1 MRPGDIHRSNRRLA
15 VLFLVCDLA
24 ATFLA
29 LAAAYWLRFD
39 AEIIPVTKGVPPAS
53 AYLRLF
59 PFIAVLW
66 PLVYY
71 FHGLYQVRRN
81 RSSVEEG
88 FAVLVG
94 TALATL
100 LLIGIAT
107 FLRGFDYSR
116 AVLLLF
122 FASDVLFVFAGR
134 TAIRRYLEEAW
145 RHGYGVRRVLVV
157 GAGRLGRAVVD
168 KLAEHPEAG
177 LRAVGFVDDDPG
189 KQGLA
194 YRGVPIVGETADAGT
209 IVERKRVDAVFL
221 ALPLEAHRAMLA
233 VLKDVAR
240 TVADVRVVP
249 DLLQHITFRAGVEDL
264 DGLPVVHL
272 TQVPLTGWMSLVK
285 RTLDLVIAAT
295 ALVLLSPLFAVI
307 ALAIRL
313 SDGRPVFYRQRRM
326 GLDGRPFEIVKFRS
340 MRLGAEDE
348 SGPTWAGPEDPRRT
362 RVGRFLRRWSLDELP
377 QLVNVV
383 KGEMSLVG
391 PRPERPEFVRE
402 FKEKFPQYMVRHRV
416 RAGMTGWAQVHGW
429 RGATDLAKRIEY
441 DLYYIENWSLALD
454 VKILWLTLRY
464 GLRHRN
470 AY

>member
-1 MRPGDIHRSNRRLA
+1 MIQHSNRRLA
-15 VLFLVCDLA
+15 ALFLACDLV
-24 ATFLA
+24 ATLVA
-29 LAAAYWLRFD
+29 LGAAYWLRFD
-39 AEIIPVTKGVPPAS
+39 AEIIPVTKGVPAAS
-53 AYLRLF
+53 SYFRLF
-59 PFIAVLW
+59 PYIAVVW

-71 FHGLYQVRRN
+71 FYGLYQVRRS

-88 FAVLVG
+88 LAVFVA

-107 FLRGFDYSR
+107 FSRGFDYSR
-116 AVLLLF
+116 AVLVLF
-122 FASDVLFVFAGR
+122 FATDVLLVFAGR

-168 KLAEHPEAG
+168 KLADHPEGG
-177 LRAVGFVDDDPG
+177 LRSVGFVDDDPA
-189 KQGLA
+189 KRA
-194 YRGVPIVGETADAGT
+194 TSYRGVPVVGGTAEAAR
-209 IVERKRVDAVFL
+209 IVEEKRVDAVFL
-221 ALPLEAHRAMLA
+221 ALPLEAHRTMLS

-285 RTLDLVIAAT
+285 RTLDLAIAGS

-313 SDGRPVFYRQRRM
+313 SEGPPVLYRQQRM

-340 MRLGAEDE
+340 MRRGAEDE
-348 SGPTWAGPEDPRRT
+348 SGPTWAGPDDPRRT
-362 RVGRFLRRWSLDELP
+362 AVGRFLRRWSLDELP

-402 FKEKFPQYMVRHRV
+402 FKDKFPQYMVRHRV
-416 RAGMTGWAQVHGW
+416 RAGITGWAQVHGW
-429 RGATDLAKRIEY
+429 RGNTSVSKRIEY

-454 VKILWLTLRY
+454 LKILWMTLRY

>member
-1 MRPGDIHRSNRRLA
+1 VEEGLA
-15 VLFLVCDLA
+15 VLVA
-24 ATFLA
+24 
-29 LAAAYWLRFD
+29 
-39 AEIIPVTKGVPPAS
+39 
-53 AYLRLF
+53 
-59 PFIAVLW
+59 
-66 PLVYY
+66 
-71 FHGLYQVRRN
+71 
-81 RSSVEEG
+81 
-88 FAVLVG
+88 

-107 FLRGFDYSR
+107 FSRGFDYSR
-116 AVLLLF
+116 AVLVLF
-122 FASDVLFVFAGR
+122 FVSDVLFVFAGR

-168 KLAEHPEAG
+168 KLAEHPESG
-177 LRAVGFVDDDPG
+177 LRSVGFVDDDPEKRG
-189 KQGLA
+189 A
-194 YRGVPIVGETADAGT
+194 CYRGVPVVGATADAAR
-209 IVERKRVDAVFL
+209 IVEEKRVDAVFL
-221 ALPLEAHRAMLA
+221 ALPLQAHRAMLA

-249 DLLQHITFRAGVEDL
+249 DLLQYITFRAGVEDL

-285 RTLDLVIAAT
+285 RTLDLAIAGT
-295 ALVLLSPLFAVI
+295 ALLLLSPLFAVI
-307 ALAIRL
+307 AIAILLAGGPIL
-313 SDGRPVFYRQRRM
+313 YRQQRM

-340 MRLGAEDE
+340 MRPDAEDE

-402 FKEKFPQYMVRHRV
+402 FKEKFPQYMLRHRV
-416 RAGMTGWAQVHGW
+416 RAGMTGWAQVNGW
-429 RGATDLAKRIEY
+429 RGNTSLSKRIEY

-454 VKILWLTLRY
+454 IKILWMTLRY

>member
-15 VLFLVCDLA
+15 ALFLICDLA
-24 ATFLA
+24 ATFVA
-29 LAAAYWLRFD
+29 LAGAYWLRFE

-53 AYLRLF
+53 EYFALF

-88 FAVLVG
+88 FAVLVATG
-94 TALATL
+94 LASL
-100 LLIGIAT
+100 LLIGITAFT
-107 FLRGFDYSR
+107 RGFGYSR
-116 AVLLLF
+116 AVLALF
-122 FASDVLFVFAGR
+122 FVSDVLLVFAGR

-157 GAGRLGRAVVD
+157 GAGRLGQAVVD
-168 KLAEHPEAG
+168 KLSEHPEAG
-177 LRAVGFVDDDPG
+177 LRAVAFVDDDPD
-189 KQGLA
+189 KQALA
-194 YRGVPIVGETADAGT
+194 YRGVPVVGGTAEVARV
-209 IVERKRVDAVFL
+209 VEDRRVDAVFL
-221 ALPLEAHRAMLA
+221 ALPLEAHRAMLD

-240 TVADVRVVP
+240 TVTDVRVVP
-249 DLLQHITFRAGVEDL
+249 DLLQYITFRAGVEDL

-285 RTLDLVIAAT
+285 RTLDLAVALT

-340 MRLGAEDE
+340 MRHGAEDE
-348 SGPTWAGPEDPRRT
+348 LGPTWAAPGDPRRT
-362 RVGRFLRRWSLDELP
+362 RVGQFLRRWSLDELP

-402 FKEKFPQYMVRHRV
+402 FKEKFPQYMLRHRV

-454 VKILWLTLRY
+454 VKILWLTVRY

>member
-15 VLFLVCDLA
+15 ALFLFSDLA
-24 ATFLA
+24 ATFVA
-29 LAAAYWLRFD
+29 LAGAYWLRFE

-53 AYLRLF
+53 DYLRLI
-59 PFIAVLW
+59 PYIAALW

-88 FAVLVG
+88 FAVLVA
-94 TALATL
+94 TALSTL
-100 LLIGIAT
+100 LLIGITT
-107 FLRGFDYSR
+107 FSGGFTYSR

-122 FASDVLFVFAGR
+122 FASDVLLVFAGR

-177 LRAVGFVDDDPG
+177 LRAIGFVDDDPG

-194 YRGVPIVGETADAGT
+194 YRGVPVVGESADAARV
-209 IVERKRVDAVFL
+209 VEGRRVDAVFL

-249 DLLQHITFRAGVEDL
+249 DLLQYITFRAGVEDL

-285 RTLDLVIAAT
+285 RTLDLGIAAT

-313 SDGRPVFYRQRRM
+313 TGRPIFYLQTRM

-348 SGPTWAGPEDPRRT
+348 LGPTWAAPEDPRRT

-416 RAGMTGWAQVHGW
+416 RAGITGWAQVHGW

-454 VKILWLTLRY
+454 LKILWLTVRF

>member
-1 MRPGDIHRSNRRLA
+1 MIQHSNRRLA
-15 VLFLVCDLA
+15 ALFLACDLI
-24 ATFLA
+24 ATFVA

-39 AEIIPVTKGVPPAS
+39 AEIIPVTKGVPAAS
-53 AYLRLF
+53 SYFRLF
-59 PFIAVLW
+59 PYIAVVW

-71 FHGLYQVRRN
+71 FYGLYQVRRS

-88 FAVLVG
+88 LAVFVA

-107 FLRGFDYSR
+107 FSRGFDYSR
-116 AVLLLF
+116 AVLVLF
-122 FASDVLFVFAGR
+122 FATDVLLVFAGR

-168 KLAEHPEAG
+168 KLADHPEAG
-177 LRAVGFVDDDPG
+177 LRSVGFVDDDPA
-189 KQGLA
+189 KSA
-194 YRGVPIVGETADAGT
+194 MSYRGVPVVGITAEAAR
-209 IVERKRVDAVFL
+209 IVEEKRVDAVFL
-221 ALPLEAHRAMLA
+221 ALPLEAHRTMLA

-285 RTLDLVIAAT
+285 RTLDLAIAAT

-313 SDGRPVFYRQRRM
+313 SEGPPVLYRQQRM

-340 MRLGAEDE
+340 MRRGAEDE

-362 RVGRFLRRWSLDELP
+362 AVGRFLRRWSLDELP

-402 FKEKFPQYMVRHRV
+402 FKEKFPQYMLRHRV
-416 RAGMTGWAQVHGW
+416 RAGITGWAQVHGW
-429 RGATDLAKRIEY
+429 RGNTSLSKRIEY

-454 VKILWLTLRY
+454 LKILWMTLRY